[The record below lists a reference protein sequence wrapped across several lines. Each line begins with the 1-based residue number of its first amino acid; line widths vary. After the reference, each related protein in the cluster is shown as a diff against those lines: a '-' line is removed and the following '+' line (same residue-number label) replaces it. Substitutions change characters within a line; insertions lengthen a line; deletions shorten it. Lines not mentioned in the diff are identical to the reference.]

1 MLMLCLGGVAIG
13 GRSDLPEG
21 RAGMMDK
28 IVGKTQKVRESIHH
42 PRRPLTLE
50 IS

>member
-1 MLMLCLGGVAIG
+1 MLCLGGVAIG

-28 IVGKTQKVRESIHH
+28 IVGKTQKVRDSIH
-42 PRRPLTLE
+42 PSWRPLTLE